1 MKKLVLLLIIF
12 LSTTIYANSSEKQKI
27 FPKPVVVSFYSK
39 DCEECE
45 LVKLVQIQN
54 QFEFK
59 NDVDFV
65 EFDFDDEDCD
75 YIALKKRYNITTAPT
90 TLFISAE
97 KGVTKKVSG
106 YLPYKMYQKTIR
118 SILPEIQE

>member
-59 NDVDFV
+59 
-65 EFDFDDEDCD
+65 
-75 YIALKKRYNITTAPT
+75 KRYNITTAPT